1 MIEKG
6 IPRSGCDIIMKDESV
21 GYVTSGTISPSLN
34 RGIGIGYIK
43 ADYIGKDKLISIRI
57 RGRNKKGELVK
68 APFYK
73 RGSLNS

>member
-1 MIEKG
+1 MG
-6 IPRSGCDIIMKDESV
+6 SG
-21 GYVTSGTISPSLN
+21 
-34 RGIGIGYIK
+34 
-43 ADYIGKDKLISIRI
+43 KLISIRI